1 MITKFHNKLINL
13 SSILFVLIPLSL
25 ISGPFIPD
33 LSLVIITINFILLT
47 IINKNYEIFNSKFI
61 IFFLLFC
68 LMITIVSFFSL
79 NTSSIQSGLFYFR
92 FGLFSLAGYI
102 LIEKKDLLNYILYLM
117 LFIYFM
123 LFIDGIYQFKFSE
136 NLLGFKYINPGNFR
150 ITSFF
155 GKDEILGSY
164 SVRLLPLT
172 FFLIIF
178 IFDKS
183 IIKKRILFISLFI
196 ISSVIILI
204 SGERTSLA
212 LLFLLVLF
220 LFMSSFSLR
229 KLLIFPIIVSL
240 ITFIVVISKSDKI
253 KNRMIYTTIN
263 QLGLSEKSERLVLFS
278 KTYEGHYL
286 IALNMFKE
294 KPIFGHGAKTFRFYC
309 SKEENFVA
317 DNACTTH
324 PHNFYAQFLAET
336 GLVGFLLLITVFFYI
351 LFLFLKNLY
360 FQFRYKKQLISDL
373 GLCLLSSYFI
383 TFFPILPSGNFFN
396 NWLSIIIYYP
406 LGFLIYIIKNNKFY
420 ERKNSSTLYNN

>member
-1 MITKFHNKLINL
+1 MTTKFQNKLINL
-13 SSILFVLIPLSL
+13 SSILFVFIPLSL

-47 IINKNYEIFNSKFI
+47 IINRKYEIFNSKYLV
-61 IFFLLFC
+61 FFFLFC
-68 LMITIVSFFSL
+68 LIITIVSFFSL

-102 LIEKKDLLNYILYLM
+102 LINVKKDLLKYTLYLL

-123 LFIDGIYQFKFSE
+123 LFIDSIYQYQFSE
-136 NLLGFKYINPGNFR
+136 NILGFKYDDNNFR

-155 GKDEILGSY
+155 GKDEILGSF

-183 IIKKRILFISLFI
+183 IIKKRILFTSLLI
-196 ISSVIILI
+196 ISSIIILM
-204 SGERTSLA
+204 SGERTSFA
-212 LLFLLVLF
+212 LLFLLMLF
-220 LFMSSFSLR
+220 LFISSFNLR
-229 KLLIFPIIVSL
+229 KLLIFPIIASL
-240 ITFIVVISKSDKI
+240 IIFTVIISKSDKI
-253 KNRMIYTTIN
+253 KKRMIDTTIN
-263 QLGLSEKSERLVLFS
+263 QLGLSEKSERIVLFS

-286 IALNMFKE
+286 IALKMFKE
-294 KPIFGHGAKTFRFYC
+294 KPIFGHGPKMFRFYC

-324 PHNFYAQFLAET
+324 PHNFYAQILAET
-336 GLVGFLLLITVFFYI
+336 GLVGFLFLLTIFLYI
-351 LFLFLKNLY
+351 LFLFLKNFY
-360 FQFRYKKQLISDL
+360 FQIKYKKQLISDL
-373 GLCLLSSYFI
+373 GLCLLSCYFI

-420 ERKNSSTLYNN
+420 V

>member
-1 MITKFHNKLINL
+1 MTTNFHNKLINL

-47 IINKNYEIFNSKFI
+47 IINKKYEIFNSKFLVF
-61 IFFLLFC
+61 FFLFY

-102 LIEKKDLLNYILYLM
+102 LINVKKDLLKYTLYLL

-123 LFIDGIYQFKFSE
+123 LFIDSIYQYKFNE

-178 IFDKS
+178 TLDKS
-183 IIKKRILFISLFI
+183 NIKKRILFISLFI

-212 LLFLLVLF
+212 LFFLLILF
-220 LFMSSFSLR
+220 LFISSFNLR

-240 ITFIVVISKSDKI
+240 IIFTVIISKSDKI
-253 KNRMIYTTIN
+253 KNRIINTTIN
-263 QLGLSEKSERLVLFS
+263 QLGLTEKSERLVLFS
-278 KTYEGHYL
+278 KIYEGHYL

-294 KPIFGHGAKTFRFYC
+294 KPIFGHGPKMFRFYC

-317 DNACTTH
+317 NNACTTH
-324 PHNFYAQFLAET
+324 PHNFYAQILAET
-336 GLVGFLLLITVFFYI
+336 GLVGFLFLLTIFLYI
-351 LFLFLKNLY
+351 LLLFLKNFY
-360 FQFRYKKQLISDL
+360 FQIKYKKQLISDL

-383 TFFPILPSGNFFN
+383 TLFPILPSGNFFN

-420 ERKNSSTLYNN
+420 V

>member
-1 MITKFHNKLINL
+1 MITKFQNKLIGL

-25 ISGPFIPD
+25 ISGPLIPD
-33 LSLVIITINFILLT
+33 LSLVIIAINFITLT
-47 IINKNYEIFNSKFI
+47 IINKKYEIFDSKFLV
-61 IFFLLFC
+61 FFLIFC
-68 LMITIVSFFSL
+68 LMIAVISFFSL
-79 NTSSIQSGLFYFR
+79 NTSSIQSSLFYFR

-102 LIEKKDLLNYILYLM
+102 LLEEKKNLLNYTLYLL
-117 LFIYFM
+117 LFIYLI
-123 LFIDGIYQFKFSE
+123 LFVDSIYQYKFDE
-136 NLLGFKYINPGNFR
+136 NLLGFKYINPHNFR

-178 IFDKS
+178 IFNHS
-183 IIKKRILFISLFI
+183 IIKKRLLFTLLFI
-196 ISSVIILI
+196 ISSVIILL
-204 SGERTSLA
+204 SGERTSVA
-212 LLFLLVLF
+212 LLFLMMLF
-220 LFMSSFSLR
+220 LFISSFNLR
-229 KLLIFPIIVSL
+229 KLLIFPMIISM
-240 ITFIVVISKSDKI
+240 ITFTFIIYKSDII

-263 QLGLSEKSERLVLFS
+263 QLGLSEKSERLVVFS

-294 KPIFGHGAKTFRFYC
+294 KPIFGHGAKMFRFYC
-309 SKEENFVA
+309 SKKENFVA

-324 PHNFYAQFLAET
+324 PHNFYMQMLAET
-336 GLVGFLLLITVFFYI
+336 GLVGFLFLMMIFFYI
-351 LFLFLKNLY
+351 LFLFFKNLY
-360 FQFRYKKQLISDL
+360 FQLKYKKQLISDL

-406 LGFLIYIIKNNKFY
+406 LGFLIYIIRNSKFY
-420 ERKNSSTLYNN
+420 V

>member
-1 MITKFHNKLINL
+1 MITKFQNKLIDL

-25 ISGPFIPD
+25 ISGPLIPD
-33 LSLVIITINFILLT
+33 LSLVIIAINFIILT
-47 IINKNYEIFNSKFI
+47 IINKKYEIFDSKFLV
-61 IFFLLFC
+61 FFLIFC
-68 LMITIVSFFSL
+68 LMIAVISFFSL
-79 NTSSIQSGLFYFR
+79 NTSSIQSSLFYFR

-102 LIEKKDLLNYILYLM
+102 LLEEKKNLLNYTLYLL
-117 LFIYFM
+117 LFIYLI
-123 LFIDGIYQFKFSE
+123 LFVDSIYQYKFDE
-136 NLLGFKYINPGNFR
+136 NLLGFKYINPHNFR

-178 IFDKS
+178 IFNHS
-183 IIKKRILFISLFI
+183 IIKKRLLFTLLFI
-196 ISSVIILI
+196 ISSVIILL
-204 SGERTSLA
+204 SGERTSVA
-212 LLFLLVLF
+212 LLFLMMLF
-220 LFMSSFSLR
+220 LFISSFNLR
-229 KLLIFPIIVSL
+229 KLLIFPMIISI
-240 ITFIVVISKSDKI
+240 ITFAFIIYKSDTI

-263 QLGLSEKSERLVLFS
+263 QLGLSEKSERLVVFS

-294 KPIFGHGAKTFRFYC
+294 KPIFGHGAKMFRFYC
-309 SKEENFVA
+309 SKKENFVA

-324 PHNFYAQFLAET
+324 PHNFYMQMLAET
-336 GLVGFLLLITVFFYI
+336 GLVGFLFLMMIFFYI
-351 LFLFLKNLY
+351 LFLFFKNLY
-360 FQFRYKKQLISDL
+360 FQLKYKKQLISDL

-406 LGFLIYIIKNNKFY
+406 LGFLIYIIRNSKFY
-420 ERKNSSTLYNN
+420 V

>member
-1 MITKFHNKLINL
+1 MTTKFQNKLINL

-47 IINKNYEIFNSKFI
+47 IINKKYEIFNSKFLV
-61 IFFLLFC
+61 FFFLFC

-102 LIEKKDLLNYILYLM
+102 LIDVKKDLLKYTLYLL
-117 LFIYFM
+117 LFIYFI
-123 LFIDGIYQFKFSE
+123 LFIDSIYQYKFNE
-136 NLLGFKYINPGNFR
+136 NLLGFKYINSSNFR

-178 IFDKS
+178 TLDKS
-183 IIKKRILFISLFI
+183 NIKKRILFISLFI

-212 LLFLLVLF
+212 LFSLLILF
-220 LFMSSFSLR
+220 LFISSFNLR
-229 KLLIFPIIVSL
+229 KLLIFPIIASM
-240 ITFIVVISKSDKI
+240 IIFTVVISKSDKI
-253 KNRMIYTTIN
+253 KKRMINTTIN
-263 QLGLSEKSERLVLFS
+263 QLGLSEKSERIVLFS
-278 KTYEGHYL
+278 RTYEGHYL
-286 IALNMFKE
+286 VALNMFKE
-294 KPIFGHGAKTFRFYC
+294 KPIFGHGPKTFRFYC

-317 DNACTTH
+317 NNACTTH
-324 PHNFYAQFLAET
+324 PHNFYAQILAET
-336 GLVGFLLLITVFFYI
+336 GLVGFLFLLTIFLYI
-351 LFLFLKNLY
+351 LFLFLKNFY
-360 FQFRYKKQLISDL
+360 FQIKYKKQLISDL
-373 GLCLLSSYFI
+373 GLCLLAFYFI

-406 LGFLIYIIKNNKFY
+406 LGFLIYTIKNNKFY
-420 ERKNSSTLYNN
+420 V

>member
-1 MITKFHNKLINL
+1 MVTKFQNKLIDL

-25 ISGPFIPD
+25 ISGPLIPD
-33 LSLVIITINFILLT
+33 LSLVIIAINFIILT
-47 IINKNYEIFNSKFI
+47 IINKKYEIFDSKFLV
-61 IFFLLFC
+61 FFLIFC
-68 LMITIVSFFSL
+68 LMIAVISFFSL
-79 NTSSIQSGLFYFR
+79 NTSSIQSSLFYFR

-102 LIEKKDLLNYILYLM
+102 LLEEKKNLLNYTLYLL
-117 LFIYFM
+117 LFIYLI
-123 LFIDGIYQFKFSE
+123 LFVDSIYQYKFDE
-136 NLLGFKYINPGNFR
+136 NLLGFKYINPHNFR

-178 IFDKS
+178 IFNHS
-183 IIKKRILFISLFI
+183 IIKKRLLFTLLFI
-196 ISSVIILI
+196 ISSVIILL
-204 SGERTSLA
+204 SGERTSVA
-212 LLFLLVLF
+212 LLFLMMLF
-220 LFMSSFSLR
+220 LFISSFNLR
-229 KLLIFPIIVSL
+229 KLLIFPMIISI
-240 ITFIVVISKSDKI
+240 ITFAFIIYKSDTI

-263 QLGLSEKSERLVLFS
+263 QLGLSEKSERLVVFS

-294 KPIFGHGAKTFRFYC
+294 KPIFGHGAKMFRFYC
-309 SKEENFVA
+309 SKKENFVA

-324 PHNFYAQFLAET
+324 PHNFYMQMLAET
-336 GLVGFLLLITVFFYI
+336 GLVGFLFLMMIFFYI
-351 LFLFLKNLY
+351 LFLFFKNLY
-360 FQFRYKKQLISDL
+360 FQLKYKKQLISDL

-406 LGFLIYIIKNNKFY
+406 LGFLIYIIRNSKFY
-420 ERKNSSTLYNN
+420 V

>member
-406 LGFLIYIIKNNKFY
+406 LGFLIYIIRNNKFY
-420 ERKNSSTLYNN
+420 V

>member
-1 MITKFHNKLINL
+1 MTTNFHNKLINL

-47 IINKNYEIFNSKFI
+47 IINKKYEIFNSKFLV
-61 IFFLLFC
+61 FFFLFC

-102 LIEKKDLLNYILYLM
+102 LIDVKKDLLKYTLYLL

-123 LFIDGIYQFKFSE
+123 LFIDSIYQYKFNE

-178 IFDKS
+178 TLDKS
-183 IIKKRILFISLFI
+183 NIKKRILFISLFI

-212 LLFLLVLF
+212 LFFLLILF
-220 LFMSSFSLR
+220 LFISSFNLR
-229 KLLIFPIIVSL
+229 KLLIFPIIASL
-240 ITFIVVISKSDKI
+240 IIFTVVISKSDKI
-253 KNRMIYTTIN
+253 KARMITDTIN
-263 QLGLSEKSERLVLFS
+263 QLGLSEKSERIVLFS
-278 KTYEGHYL
+278 RTYEGHYL
-286 IALNMFKE
+286 VALNMFKE
-294 KPIFGHGAKTFRFYC
+294 KPIFGHGPKMFRFYC

-317 DNACTTH
+317 DNSCTTH
-324 PHNFYAQFLAET
+324 PHNFYAQILAET
-336 GLVGFLLLITVFFYI
+336 GLVGFLFLLTIFLYI
-351 LFLFLKNLY
+351 LLLFLKNFY
-360 FQFRYKKQLISDL
+360 FQIKYKKQLISDL

-383 TFFPILPSGNFFN
+383 TLFPILPSGNFFN

-420 ERKNSSTLYNN
+420 V

>member
-1 MITKFHNKLINL
+1 MTTKFQNKLIDL

-33 LSLVIITINFILLT
+33 LSLVIIAINFIILI
-47 IINKNYEIFNSKFI
+47 IINKKYEIFDSKFL
-61 IFFLLFC
+61 IFFLIFC
-68 LMITIVSFFSL
+68 LMIAIISLFSL
-79 NTSSIQSGLFYFR
+79 NTSSIQSSLFYFR

-102 LIEKKDLLNYILYLM
+102 LLEKKKNLLNYTLYLL
-117 LFIYFM
+117 LFIYLI
-123 LFIDGIYQFKFSE
+123 LFADSIYQYKFGE
-136 NLLGFKYINPGNFR
+136 NLLGFKYININNFR

-178 IFDKS
+178 IFNHS
-183 IIKKRILFISLFI
+183 IIKKRLLFTLLFI
-196 ISSVIILI
+196 ISSVIILL
-204 SGERTSLA
+204 SGERTSVA
-212 LLFLLVLF
+212 LLFLMMLF
-220 LFMSSFSLR
+220 LFISSFNLR
-229 KLLIFPIIVSL
+229 KLLIFPMIISM
-240 ITFIVVISKSDKI
+240 ITFAFIIYKSDII

-263 QLGLSEKSERLVLFS
+263 QLGLSEKSERLVVFS

-286 IALNMFKE
+286 VALNMFKE
-294 KPIFGHGAKTFRFYC
+294 KPIFGHGAKMFRFYC
-309 SKEENFVA
+309 SKKENFVA

-324 PHNFYAQFLAET
+324 PHNFYMQMLAET
-336 GLVGFLLLITVFFYI
+336 GLVGFLFLMMIFFYI
-351 LFLFLKNLY
+351 LFLFIKNLY
-360 FQFRYKKQLISDL
+360 FQLKYKKQLISDL

-406 LGFLIYIIKNNKFY
+406 LGFLIYIIRNNKFY
-420 ERKNSSTLYNN
+420 V

>member
-1 MITKFHNKLINL
+1 MTTKFQNKLIDL

-33 LSLVIITINFILLT
+33 LSLVIIAINFITLT
-47 IINKNYEIFNSKFI
+47 IINKKYEIFDSKFL
-61 IFFLLFC
+61 IFFLIFC
-68 LMITIVSFFSL
+68 LMIAIISLFSL
-79 NTSSIQSGLFYFR
+79 NTSSIQSSLFYFR

-102 LIEKKDLLNYILYLM
+102 LLEEKKNLLNYTLYLL
-117 LFIYFM
+117 LFIYLI
-123 LFIDGIYQFKFSE
+123 LFADSIYQYKFGE
-136 NLLGFKYINPGNFR
+136 NLLGFKYININNFR

-178 IFDKS
+178 IFNHS
-183 IIKKRILFISLFI
+183 IIKKRLLFTLLFI
-196 ISSVIILI
+196 ISSVIILL
-204 SGERTSLA
+204 SGERTSVA
-212 LLFLLVLF
+212 LLFLMMLF
-220 LFMSSFSLR
+220 LFISSFNLR
-229 KLLIFPIIVSL
+229 KLLIFPMIISM
-240 ITFIVVISKSDKI
+240 ITFAFIIYKSDII

-263 QLGLSEKSERLVLFS
+263 QLGLSEKSERLVVFS

-286 IALNMFKE
+286 VALNMFKE
-294 KPIFGHGAKTFRFYC
+294 KPIFGHGAKMFRFYC
-309 SKEENFVA
+309 SKKENFVA

-324 PHNFYAQFLAET
+324 PHNFYVQMLAET
-336 GLVGFLLLITVFFYI
+336 GLVGFLFLMMIFFYI
-351 LFLFLKNLY
+351 LFLFFKNLY
-360 FQFRYKKQLISDL
+360 FQLKYKKQLISDL

-406 LGFLIYIIKNNKFY
+406 LGFLIYIIRNNKFY
-420 ERKNSSTLYNN
+420 V

>member
-1 MITKFHNKLINL
+1 MTTKFQNKLINL

-47 IINKNYEIFNSKFI
+47 IINKKYEIFNSKFLVF
-61 IFFLLFC
+61 FFLFW

-102 LIEKKDLLNYILYLM
+102 LIDVKKDLLKYILYLL
-117 LFIYFM
+117 LFIYFI
-123 LFIDGIYQFKFSE
+123 LFIDSIYQYKFNE

-178 IFDKS
+178 TLDKS
-183 IIKKRILFISLFI
+183 NIKKRILFISLFI

-212 LLFLLVLF
+212 LFSLLILF
-220 LFMSSFSLR
+220 LFISSFNLR
-229 KLLIFPIIVSL
+229 KLLIFPIIASM
-240 ITFIVVISKSDKI
+240 IIFTVVISKSDKI
-253 KNRMIYTTIN
+253 KKRMINTTIN
-263 QLGLSEKSERLVLFS
+263 QLGLSEKSERIVLFS
-278 KTYEGHYL
+278 KIYEGHYL

-294 KPIFGHGAKTFRFYC
+294 KPIFGHGPKTFRFYC

-317 DNACTTH
+317 NNACTTH
-324 PHNFYAQFLAET
+324 PHNFYAQILAET
-336 GLVGFLLLITVFFYI
+336 GLVGFLFLLTIFLYI
-351 LFLFLKNLY
+351 LFLFLKNFY
-360 FQFRYKKQLISDL
+360 FQIKYKKQLISDL

-383 TFFPILPSGNFFN
+383 TLFPILPSGNFFN

-420 ERKNSSTLYNN
+420 V

>member
-1 MITKFHNKLINL
+1 MTTKFQNKLINL

-47 IINKNYEIFNSKFI
+47 IINKKYEIFNSKFLV
-61 IFFLLFC
+61 FFFLFC

-102 LIEKKDLLNYILYLM
+102 LINVKKDLLKYTLYLL

-123 LFIDGIYQFKFSE
+123 LFIDSIYQYKFNE
-136 NLLGFKYINPGNFR
+136 NLLGFKYINLSNFR

-178 IFDKS
+178 TLDKS
-183 IIKKRILFISLFI
+183 NIKKRILFISLFI

-212 LLFLLVLF
+212 LFFLLILF
-220 LFMSSFSLR
+220 LFISSFNLR
-229 KLLIFPIIVSL
+229 KLLIFPIIASL
-240 ITFIVVISKSDKI
+240 IIFTVVISKSDKI
-253 KNRMIYTTIN
+253 KARMITDTIN
-263 QLGLSEKSERLVLFS
+263 QLGLSEKSERIVLFS
-278 KTYEGHYL
+278 RTYEGHYL
-286 IALNMFKE
+286 VALNMFKE
-294 KPIFGHGAKTFRFYC
+294 KPIFGHGPKMFRFYC

-317 DNACTTH
+317 DNSCTTH
-324 PHNFYAQFLAET
+324 PHNFYAQILAET
-336 GLVGFLLLITVFFYI
+336 GLVGFLFLLTIFLYI
-351 LFLFLKNLY
+351 LLLFLKNFY
-360 FQFRYKKQLISDL
+360 FQIKYKKQLISDL

-383 TFFPILPSGNFFN
+383 TLFPILPSGNFFN

-420 ERKNSSTLYNN
+420 V

>member
-1 MITKFHNKLINL
+1 
-13 SSILFVLIPLSL
+13 
-25 ISGPFIPD
+25 
-33 LSLVIITINFILLT
+33 
-47 IINKNYEIFNSKFI
+47 
-61 IFFLLFC
+61 
-68 LMITIVSFFSL
+68 MITIVSFFSL

-102 LIEKKDLLNYILYLM
+102 LINVKKDLLKYTLYLL

-123 LFIDGIYQFKFSE
+123 LFVDSIYQYKFNE

-178 IFDKS
+178 TLDKS
-183 IIKKRILFISLFI
+183 NIKKRILFISLFI

-212 LLFLLVLF
+212 LFFLLILF
-220 LFMSSFSLR
+220 LFISSFNLR

-240 ITFIVVISKSDKI
+240 IIFTMIISKSDKI
-253 KNRMIYTTIN
+253 KKRMINTTIN
-263 QLGLSEKSERLVLFS
+263 QLGLSEKSERIVLFS
-278 KTYEGHYL
+278 KTYEGHYF

-294 KPIFGHGAKTFRFYC
+294 KPIFGHGPKMFRFYC

-324 PHNFYAQFLAET
+324 PHNFYAQILAET
-336 GLVGFLLLITVFFYI
+336 GLVGFLFLLTIFLYI
-351 LFLFLKNLY
+351 LFLFLKNFY
-360 FQFRYKKQLISDL
+360 FQIKYKKQLISDL

-383 TFFPILPSGNFFN
+383 TLFPILPSGNFFN

-420 ERKNSSTLYNN
+420 V

>member
-1 MITKFHNKLINL
+1 MTTKFQNKLINL

-47 IINKNYEIFNSKFI
+47 IINKKYEIFNSKFLV
-61 IFFLLFC
+61 FFFLFC

-102 LIEKKDLLNYILYLM
+102 LINVKKDLLKYTLYLL

-123 LFIDGIYQFKFSE
+123 LFIDSIYQYKFNE

-178 IFDKS
+178 TLDKS
-183 IIKKRILFISLFI
+183 NIKKRILFISFFI

-212 LLFLLVLF
+212 LFFLLILF
-220 LFMSSFSLR
+220 LFISSFNLR
-229 KLLIFPIIVSL
+229 KLLIFPIIASL
-240 ITFIVVISKSDKI
+240 IIFTVVISKSDKI
-253 KNRMIYTTIN
+253 KARMITATIN
-263 QLGLSEKSERLVLFS
+263 QLGLSEKSERIVLFS
-278 KTYEGHYL
+278 RTYEGHYL
-286 IALNMFKE
+286 VALNMFKE
-294 KPIFGHGAKTFRFYC
+294 KPIFGHGPKMFRFYC

-317 DNACTTH
+317 DNSCTTH
-324 PHNFYAQFLAET
+324 PHNFYAQILAET
-336 GLVGFLLLITVFFYI
+336 GLVGFLFLLTIFLYI
-351 LFLFLKNLY
+351 LLLFLKNFY
-360 FQFRYKKQLISDL
+360 FQIKYKKQLISDL

-383 TFFPILPSGNFFN
+383 TLFPILPSGNFFN

-420 ERKNSSTLYNN
+420 V

>member
-1 MITKFHNKLINL
+1 MTTNFHNKLINL

-47 IINKNYEIFNSKFI
+47 IINKKYEIFNSKFLV
-61 IFFLLFC
+61 FFFLFC

-102 LIEKKDLLNYILYLM
+102 LIDVKKDLLKYTLYLL

-123 LFIDGIYQFKFSE
+123 LFIDSIYQYKFNE
-136 NLLGFKYINPGNFR
+136 NLLGFKYINLSNFR

-178 IFDKS
+178 TLDKS
-183 IIKKRILFISLFI
+183 NIKKRILFISLFI

-212 LLFLLVLF
+212 LLFLLILF
-220 LFMSSFSLR
+220 LFISSFNLR

-240 ITFIVVISKSDKI
+240 IIFTVIISKSNKI
-253 KNRMIYTTIN
+253 KNRMINTTIN

-294 KPIFGHGAKTFRFYC
+294 KPILGHGPKMFRFYC

-324 PHNFYAQFLAET
+324 PHNFYAQILAET
-336 GLVGFLLLITVFFYI
+336 GLVGFLFLLTIFLYI
-351 LFLFLKNLY
+351 LFLFLKNFY
-360 FQFRYKKQLISDL
+360 FQIKYKKQLISDL

-396 NWLSIIIYYP
+396 NWLSIMIYYP
-406 LGFLIYIIKNNKFY
+406 LGFLIYTIKNNKFY
-420 ERKNSSTLYNN
+420 V

>member
-360 FQFRYKKQLISDL
+360 FQFRYKKQFISDL

-406 LGFLIYIIKNNKFY
+406 LGFLIYIIRNNKFY
-420 ERKNSSTLYNN
+420 V